1 MVRSA
6 LAGVALGLV
15 LNGTA
20 ALAQATPPLPT
31 MPRPPSFEDATPAQA
46 KAKKPRKAK
55 QASDAQATG
64 SGASSYERPNK
75 FVPAEFDRER
85 SGGSGA
91 GARPVMTEGG
101 RPGMG
106 MRF

>member
-6 LAGVALGLV
+6 VAGVALGFV
-15 LNGTA
+15 LSGTA
-20 ALAQATPPLPT
+20 ALAQGAPPLPT
-31 MPRPPSFEDATPAQA
+31 MPRPPSFEDAAPAQA
-46 KAKKPRKAK
+46 KAKKPRRAK
-55 QASDAQATG
+55 QTSDAQTTG
-64 SGASSYERPNK
+64 GGASSYERPNK